1 MWTSNSAK
9 SVFHIFCVDVV
20 TGLKFGCSSVWRGSI
35 RYGKR
40 DDILLSP
47 LSDYLFHFCTRLKYS
62 CFTMPCTALISPSL
76 KKHTLGPQM
85 KVSSASSNIV
95 KQLDLL
101 SLNYCYVN
109 IEQTTSYSFLLPMR
123 QMMYIILRKNIFGRL
138 NVFQFKESP
147 ELFVL

>member
-47 LSDYLFHFCTRLKYS
+47 LSDYLFHFCTKLKYS

-76 KKHTLGPQM
+76 KEHTLGPQM

-95 KQLDLL
+95 KTIEFAFFELLLCKYRTDHQLF
-101 SLNYCYVN
+101 
-109 IEQTTSYSFLLPMR
+109 FLLTHETNDVHH
-123 QMMYIILRKNIFGRL
+123 IEKKHLW
-138 NVFQFKESP
+138 SP
-147 ELFVL
+147 KCFPV